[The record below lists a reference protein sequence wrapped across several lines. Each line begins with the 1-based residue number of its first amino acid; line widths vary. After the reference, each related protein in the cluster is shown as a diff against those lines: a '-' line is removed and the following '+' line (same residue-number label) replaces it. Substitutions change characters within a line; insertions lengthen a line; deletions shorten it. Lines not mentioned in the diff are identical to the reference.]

1 MRQHLNERFQIASQQ
16 RLAAGQA
23 NFLDAEVCEELRK
36 PGDLLERQQVL
47 TAEEFE
53 IAAENLPWHAVRA
66 AKVAAVG
73 DRDPQ
78 IAKRAAETVEG
89 HLRIGNTKPRS
100 ASS

>member
-1 MRQHLNERFQIASQQ
+1 MSEDLRQ
-16 RLAAGQA
+16 
-23 NFLDAEVCEELRK
+23 

-47 TAEEFE
+47 TAEKFE
-53 IAAENLPWHAVRA
+53 IAPENLPRHAVRA

-89 HLRIGNTKPRS
+89 HCALVTRNRGPRHPERSEGSQVAYREILRRRS
-100 ASS
+100 LP